1 MTSNKP
7 LLLLVLVWWTVIPL
21 IAQDRPLDSYTSD
34 GDGPYDRL
42 IIRGATMI
50 EGSGAP
56 PVGPVDIVIEKDRI
70 TQIQNVGVPGLP
82 INPDRRPV
90 AGDREID
97 ASGMYVLPGFV
108 DMHGHPH
115 TSQSGQGVPLEYVLK
130 LWLAHGITTSRVVG
144 AKGVDWI
151 IELQRLSDENKITSP
166 RIVAY
171 PGFGQ
176 DFGRSI
182 ESAEDARE
190 WVRWVK
196 TRGANG
202 IKFFG
207 APPEIMTA
215 ALDEASNQ
223 GLRSTEHHAQLNV
236 TRMNVLSTANLGL
249 MSMEHWYGL
258 PEALF
263 ESQVIQNYPPDYNY
277 LNEQHRFGE
286 AGRLWKQAAAPYSEH
301 WNSVMNELLEL
312 DFTIDPTFVAYLASR
327 DLMRQSRNTWH
338 ALYTM
343 PSLWEWYRPSR
354 DAHGSYWFYW
364 TTEDEMNW
372 KENYRLW
379 MKFINEYKN
388 RGGRVTLGSDSGYI
402 YNLYGFG
409 YIQEMELMREA
420 GFHPLEVIRSATILG
435 AEAVGL
441 DAEIGTI
448 QVGKKA
454 DLVIVPENPLANLKV
469 LFGTGALRL
478 NDETGEVEI
487 VGGIQWTIK
496 DGVVFNAK
504 ELLADVRAMVEES
517 KAEMGLPAGPMP
529 MSIETTTDH

>member
-263 ESQVIQNYPPDYNY
+263 ES
-277 LNEQHRFGE
+277 
-286 AGRLWKQAAAPYSEH
+286 
-301 WNSVMNELLEL
+301 
-312 DFTIDPTFVAYLASR
+312 
-327 DLMRQSRNTWH
+327 
-338 ALYTM
+338 
-343 PSLWEWYRPSR
+343 
-354 DAHGSYWFYW
+354 
-364 TTEDEMNW
+364 
-372 KENYRLW
+372 
-379 MKFINEYKN
+379 
-388 RGGRVTLGSDSGYI
+388 
-402 YNLYGFG
+402 
-409 YIQEMELMREA
+409 
-420 GFHPLEVIRSATILG
+420 
-435 AEAVGL
+435 
-441 DAEIGTI
+441 
-448 QVGKKA
+448 
-454 DLVIVPENPLANLKV
+454 
-469 LFGTGALRL
+469 
-478 NDETGEVEI
+478 
-487 VGGIQWTIK
+487 
-496 DGVVFNAK
+496 
-504 ELLADVRAMVEES
+504 
-517 KAEMGLPAGPMP
+517 
-529 MSIETTTDH
+529 